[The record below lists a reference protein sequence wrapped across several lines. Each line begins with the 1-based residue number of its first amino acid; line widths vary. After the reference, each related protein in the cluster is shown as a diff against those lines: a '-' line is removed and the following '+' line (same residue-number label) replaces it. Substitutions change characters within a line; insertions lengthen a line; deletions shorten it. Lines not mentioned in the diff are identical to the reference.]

1 MQEHLL
7 KDIHI
12 TLQGIKDFNAE
23 RSGVLETHLIQ
34 GHTHQINSHRDL
46 LEIRRELRSMKL
58 GIEGMND
65 FLDDIIDLLIQS
77 NKEAYSQ
84 TAALQYLIQEAKEM
98 EDK

>member
-1 MQEHLL
+1 MKINSSTQPKEVIVADQMNTNLL
-7 KDIHI
+7 KMH
-12 TLQGIKDFNAE
+12 G
-23 RSGVLETHLIQ
+23 
-34 GHTHQINSHRDL
+34 HQIETKTEL

-65 FLDDIIDLLIQS
+65 FLDEIIGLLRQS

-84 TAALQYLIQEAKEM
+84 TAALQYLVQEAKEI

>member
-34 GHTHQINSHRDL
+34 GHTHQINSHREL